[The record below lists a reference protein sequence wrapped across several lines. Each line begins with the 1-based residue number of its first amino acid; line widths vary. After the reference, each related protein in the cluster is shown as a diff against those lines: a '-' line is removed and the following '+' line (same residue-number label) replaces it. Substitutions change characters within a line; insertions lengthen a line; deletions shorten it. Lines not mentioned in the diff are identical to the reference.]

1 MTTCPKC
8 GYVRKAS
15 ETALDGQCPSCGI
28 ACLALVDPKDV
39 WDKDRALIAAE
50 QAQQPSSAAAVALV
64 AANLLPLVLVLA
76 GHGDVGGLVVLYWA
90 ENVVI
95 GFYTVLRMLMARGGS
110 AGEKIGK
117 TVFFSIHY
125 GMFCFVHGV
134 FVTTLFLSP
143 EQQQAI
149 RALPPWPGFGFF
161 VQQLWLGANVMGLFS
176 PGALLL
182 PLLAL
187 FASHGVSFYTNYI
200 RNGRYLTARPDDSF
214 WRPYPRMVLLHVCI
228 IGGAFFIT
236 RHGSSVPLL
245 AALVIGKTLID
256 LTLHRRSNRA
266 G

>member
-8 GYVRKAS
+8 GYVRKTA
-15 ETALDGQCPSCGI
+15 ETALDGQCPACGN
-28 ACLALVDPKDV
+28 AYLALVDEKDV
-39 WDKDRALIAAE
+39 WHKDRTLIAAGE
-50 QAQQPSSAAAVALV
+50 AQQPSSVAAVALV
-64 AANLLPLVLVLA
+64 AANLLPLALVLA
-76 GHGDVGGLVVLYWA
+76 GRGDVGGLVVLYWA

-95 GFYTVLRMLMARGGS
+95 GFYTVLRMLMARQGS
-110 AGEKIGK
+110 PGEKTGK

-161 VQQLWLGANVMGLFS
+161 VQQLWLGANVMGLFAAS
-176 PGALLL
+176 ALLL

-187 FASHGVSFYTNYI
+187 FVSHGVSFYTNYM
-200 RNGRYLTARPDDSF
+200 RSGSYLTACPDDSF

-228 IGGAFFIT
+228 IGGAFFIM
-236 RHGSSVPLL
+236 RHGSSVPML

-256 LTLHRRSNRA
+256 FVLHRRSNRA

>member
-15 ETALDGQCPSCGI
+15 ETALDGQCPACGT
-28 ACLALVDPKDV
+28 AYLALMDPKDV
-39 WDKDRALIAAE
+39 WNKDRALIAAE
-50 QAQQPSSAAAVALV
+50 QPSGAAAVALV
-64 AANLLPLVLVLA
+64 AANLLPLALVLA
-76 GHGDVGGLVVLYWA
+76 GQGDVGGLVVLYWA

-95 GFYTVLRMLMARGGS
+95 GFYTVLRMLAARGGS
-110 AGEKIGK
+110 AGEKVGK
-117 TVFFSIHY
+117 TIFFSIHY

-143 EQQQAI
+143 EQLQEI

-161 VQQLWLGANVMGLFS
+161 AQQLWLGAGMMGLFS
-176 PGALLL
+176 IGALLL

-187 FASHGVSFYTNYI
+187 AASHGVSFYVHYI
-200 RNGRYLTARPDDSF
+200 RNGRYLTARPEDSF
-214 WRPYPRMVLLHVCI
+214 WRPYPRMVLLHLCI
-228 IGGAFFIT
+228 IGGAFFIM
-236 RHGSSVPLL
+236 RHGSSVPML

-256 LTLHRRSNRA
+256 LTLHRRANRA